1 MSEYLVARVHVGVLL
16 QGEEEAAGTL
26 DPVTFNFFFHQEGH
40 VYLCCSY

>member
-1 MSEYLVARVHVGVLL
+1 MLEYMVARGHVAVLL

-26 DPVTFNFFFHQEGH
+26 DPVTFSFFVCQKGD